1 MRRMALATAATATVV
16 VTLLVGPAAAAGA
29 AMGGTAGA
37 AGTAG
42 AVGAFG
48 AAPASASATW
58 PIHLLLAEPARLG
71 IGSQVIDQAT
81 GTDFALASTN
91 GGATSKLRRTV
102 LSSGRV
108 KLGPAFPVS
117 SIGLGGGYVWVYGAQ
132 ALAGDT
138 LRFRLYQVNPS
149 TLAVVR
155 SRTLASARNAAGFM
169 GLTPDGNGDIA
180 VGYLRSVRIIN
191 ARSGAI
197 VGTITIRRGF
207 FVSDVSARGRFLYVA
222 ANGSAGGS
230 VVFEYNAR
238 TLRLLASN
246 SRRPLLFSVGGAVL
260 TSAPGGVWVSFRTGM
275 FGQTVL
281 LRQHGLG
288 FVPLPGSGTRGD
300 LFAWVMSATTEF
312 AGASVFLAK
321 EGGQVGCMNPGT
333 GRIRARGSVPAL
345 SQTGQLIGAATD
357 GRVLYGV
364 SPRGVIAI
372 SPPAACG

>member
-1 MRRMALATAATATVV
+1 MALATAATATVV
-16 VTLLVGPAAAAGA
+16 VALLVGPAAA
-29 AMGGTAGA
+29 
-37 AGTAG
+37 
-42 AVGAFG
+42 VG
-48 AAPASASATW
+48 AAPVSAQATW
-58 PIHLLLAEPARLG
+58 PSHLVLAEPARLG

-91 GGATSKLRRTV
+91 AGATSKLRRTV

-132 ALAGDT
+132 GLAGNT
-138 LRFRLYQVNPS
+138 LRFRLYQVNRS
-149 TLAVVR
+149 TLAVIR

-169 GLTPDGNGDIA
+169 GLAPDGTGDIA
-180 VGYLRSVRIIN
+180 VGYLHSVRIIN

-197 VGTITIRRGF
+197 VGTITIRRGL

-222 ANGSAGGS
+222 ANGPDGGS
-230 VVFEYNAR
+230 VVFEYNAS

-275 FGQTVL
+275 LGQTVL

-300 LFAWVMSATTEF
+300 LFGWVMSATTEF

-321 EGGQVGCMNPGT
+321 EGGEVGCMNPGT
-333 GRIRARGSVPAL
+333 GHIRARGSVRAL
-345 SQTGQLIGAATD
+345 SETGQLIGAAMD

-364 SPRGVIAI
+364 SPHGVIAI
-372 SPPAACG
+372 SPPAACR